1 MTNRS
6 NIAIYLSCIWC
17 AREGIESR
25 IEVGF
30 TTEGNLQLW
39 CLVHDAAIGPVLEL
53 KFPPLVAHLT
63 CSNCRDA
70 EKRTHDHDDKAH
82 EHAHEKI
89 DRNDH
94 GHEHDHEKEG

>member
-6 NIAIYLSCIWC
+6 DIAIYIKCVWC
-17 AREGIESR
+17 HRDGIEPR

-39 CLVHDAAIGPVLEL
+39 CGIHDSAIGPVLEL

-63 CSNCRDA
+63 CHECRDTQ
-70 EKRTHDHDDKAH
+70 KRTHNHDQDQNEHVDKQVSEHEGGHDHRH
-82 EHAHEKI
+82 EH
-89 DRNDH
+89 
-94 GHEHDHEKEG
+94 EH